1 MVKEVC
7 KVKTLD
13 EALDILDFKKSSA
26 QVIAGGTDLIVH
38 MRDSN
43 FDKEILIDICDI
55 EELKS
60 IKNEDNTIKIGACV
74 TFNDVI
80 NSDIISS
87 NLYGLKKASSL
98 VGSPQIRSRATIGGN
113 ICNASPSADII
124 PPLLALDAIVY
135 IQSKNYKRKVY
146 LKDVLLDKNHIDLA
160 PNEILTYIEFEKPK
174 QNQVLTF
181 AKLGFRK
188 ALSIAKISSGVL
200 LEVEENKFKNI
211 NVALGAISKT
221 GIREYDVEKYLTEKT
236 VEDENINKALDIL
249 QDNVSVS
256 LKARS
261 SGEYKSHAVRGVV
274 KEAIYEGIDLYNA
287 INKHID

>member
-74 TFNDVI
+74 TFNDII
-80 NSDIISS
+80 NSDVISS
-87 NLYGLKKASSL
+87 NLNGLKKASSL

-124 PPLLALDAIVY
+124 PPLLALDAIVCV
-135 IQSKNYKRKVY
+135 QSKNYKRKVY
-146 LKDVLLDKNHIDLA
+146 LKDILLDKNNIDLA
-160 PNEILTYIEFEKPK
+160 PNEILTYIEFENPN

-181 AKLGFRK
+181 TKLGFRK
-188 ALSIAKISSGVL
+188 ALSIAKISSSVL
-200 LEVEENKFKNI
+200 LEIEENKFKNI
-211 NVALGAISKT
+211 KLALGAISKT
-221 GIREYDVEKYLTEKT
+221 GIRECDVEKYLTGKT
-236 VEDENINKALDIL
+236 VKDENINKALDIL
-249 QDNVSVS
+249 QDNVSES

-287 INKHID
+287 INKHKD

>member
-1 MVKEVC
+1 MIKEVY
-7 KVKTLD
+7 KAKNLD
-13 EALDILDFKKSSA
+13 EVIHILDVKKSSA

-38 MRDSN
+38 MGSN
-43 FDKEILIDICDI
+43 ELDKDILIDIFDV

-60 IKNEDNTIKIGACV
+60 IKDEDNAIKIGACV
-74 TFNDVI
+74 TFNDII

-98 VGSPQIRSRATIGGN
+98 VGSPQIRSRATVGGN

-124 PPLLALDAIVY
+124 PPLLALEAIVY
-135 IQSKNYKRKVY
+135 IQSKNYIRKAY

-181 AKLGFRK
+181 SKLGFRK

-211 NVALGAISKT
+211 KIALGAISKT
-221 GIREYDVEKYLTEKT
+221 GIREYDVEKYLTGKT

-249 QDNVSVS
+249 QDNVSES

-274 KEAIYEGIDLYNA
+274 KEAIYEGIDLYNS
-287 INKHID
+287 INKHKD